1 MTRKKKA
8 QKNLAILQ
16 KSILDADGE
25 ANSFLSR
32 NQTQQ
37 LEPELETKFQ
47 PEPDSEPDSDF
58 ETDFKDKTGEEI
70 EDIVGK
76 RESNESS
83 TI

>member
-32 NQTQQ
+32 NQTQH
-37 LEPELETKFQ
+37 LEAELETKFQ
-47 PEPDSEPDSDF
+47 HAAVKVMIQLLYYCI
-58 ETDFKDKTGEEI
+58 T
-70 EDIVGK
+70 V
-76 RESNESS
+76 
-83 TI
+83 